1 MSEPGLIEI
10 SHGESRVAIALAGA
24 EARTWRVGARELLWP
39 GDPKIW
45 SQISPILFPVVGWT
59 RDGARIGGRH
69 YPLGLHGFAAN
80 ETFALEAQSQSA
92 ARLTLRENVQTLAR
106 YPFPFRLTIDYRI
119 GDSAL
124 EIAIEVENTGAAP
137 MPYAC
142 GLHPGF
148 RWPFADGPREGC
160 EIRFEKPERPMVP
173 VIAPGGLVSA
183 RERPIPIE
191 GDVLKLTDA
200 LFSGDA
206 LCFIDPASRSLRF
219 VEPSGAAIEL
229 TLGGFQHAALWT
241 RSGAPFLCLEAWTG
255 YSDPEGF
262 AGELAEKP
270 GMRIL
275 AGGETARHA
284 ATYSYIAAKDPAPP
298 NATP

>member
-1 MSEPGLIEI
+1 MSEPDVISI
-10 SHGESRVAIALAGA
+10 SHGAASAAIALAGA
-24 EARTWRVGARELLWP
+24 EARSWRVGARDLLW
-39 GDPKIW
+39 GADPAIW

-59 RDGARIGGRH
+59 RDGARIDGRH
-69 YPLGLHGFAAN
+69 YPLGLHGFAATQTFTL
-80 ETFALEAQSQSA
+80 ETCSESA
-92 ARLTLRENVQTLAR
+92 ARLTLRENAQTLAR
-106 YPFPFRLTIDYRI
+106 YPFAFRLTIDYRL

-124 EIAIEVENTGAAP
+124 EIAIEVENPGAAP

-160 EIRFEKPERPMVP
+160 EIRFEKSERPTVP
-173 VIAPGGLVSA
+173 VIAPGGLVSP
-183 RERPIPIE
+183 RERPIPID
-191 GDVLKLTDA
+191 GDALKLTDA

-206 LCFIDPASRSLRF
+206 LCFIGPASRSLRF

-229 TLGGFQHAALWT
+229 TLGGFPHAALWT
-241 RSGAPFLCLEAWTG
+241 RPGAPFLCLEAWTG

-262 AGELAEKP
+262 VGELAEKP

-284 ATYSYIAAKDPAPP
+284 ATYSFIAAKDPASPTRT
-298 NATP
+298 A